1 MNSLKANKLLDLV
14 SIVPKIMGNLDK
26 LKSFS
31 SDDLDA
37 AKLTQALSEH
47 QMAIIKF
54 VLIAG
59 SLVLAVMMF
68 NDHRSKDSDLHMR
81 ISQVQRKLEA
91 IKARE
96 TTTRN
101 FNGFKSSLP
110 KKLNEIELISLVS
123 NYAKSSHVTIASL
136 TPAESKDTGLFDL
149 INLSFDAGSNDF
161 KGMMFFLRKIES
173 SEFPLRINAWAGHEE
188 EDGKMT
194 FQVSISAIIIHT

>member
-14 SIVPKIMGNLDK
+14 SIVPKIMSNFDK

-37 AKLTQALSEH
+37 AKLTQALSEN

-54 VLIAG
+54 VLIVGTLILAG
-59 SLVLAVMMF
+59 MMF
-68 NDHRSKDSDLHMR
+68 NDHRIKDGDLHMR

-96 TTTRN
+96 TTIRN

-110 KKLNEIELISLVS
+110 KKLNEVELISLVS
-123 NYAKSSHVTIASL
+123 NFAKSSHVTIASL
-136 TPAESKDTGLFDL
+136 TPAESKDMGLFDL
-149 INLSFDAGSNDF
+149 INLSFDAESNDF
-161 KGMMFFLRKIES
+161 KGMMFFLRRVEA
-173 SEFPLRINAWAGHEE
+173 SEFPLRINTWTGHEE